1 MMFWG
6 TLLVLVGS
14 AFAVIQSVWIFIDTG
29 RRRSRLRAGKARSD
43 LRERRISQLASLL
56 DGEPDDAALQ
66 AEYDRLRHERAAE
79 DWVQTYASMERIPGR
94 AMQDLQEAEEDW
106 HRLWTHGA
114 LGLIGGVLA
123 LAGGVMIAYATV

>member
-14 AFAVIQSVWIFIDTG
+14 ACAVIQSVWIFIDTG

-43 LRERRISQLASLL
+43 LRERRINRLASLL
-56 DGEPDDAALQ
+56 DDEPDDSALQ
-66 AEYDRLRHERAAE
+66 AEYDRLRHERASE
-79 DWVQTYASMERIPGR
+79 DWVQTVASMDRLPGR
-94 AMQDLQEAEEDW
+94 SVLDLKEAEEDW
-106 HRLWTHGA
+106 RRLWTHGA

-123 LAGGVMIAYATV
+123 LIGGVMTAYATV